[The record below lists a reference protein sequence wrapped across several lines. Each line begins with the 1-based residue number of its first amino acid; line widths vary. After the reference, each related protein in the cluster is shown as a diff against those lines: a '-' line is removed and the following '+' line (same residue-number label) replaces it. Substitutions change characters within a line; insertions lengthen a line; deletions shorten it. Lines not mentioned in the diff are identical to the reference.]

1 MFLPRRG
8 TLIVGNVRQGALL
21 LVIEA
26 CPIFQVHG
34 DGGGVVERAFSG
46 LIGAGNFDA
55 FMGSERAC
63 RYARDGSCG
72 RGASGGGGLRG
83 HAPWM
88 DLSE

>member
-21 LVIEA
+21 LIIEA
-26 CPIFQVHG
+26 CPIFQVNG

-72 RGASGGGGLRG
+72 RGASGGCGLRR